1 MHFSGIQRLEDVS
14 SSVTLG
20 WVAVCDFCWIFG
32 CGNISNETNT
42 DVCMYI
48 EEFIL
53 VEMHTS
59 WSTNWNWFTLEI
71 TLAFI
76 QLQQYKGNVSYA
88 LRSQLT

>member
-1 MHFSGIQRLEDVS
+1 
-14 SSVTLG
+14 
-20 WVAVCDFCWIFG
+20 
-32 CGNISNETNT
+32 
-42 DVCMYI
+42 MYI

-59 WSTNWNWFTLEI
+59 WSTNWNRFTLEI

-76 QLQQYKGNVSYA
+76 QSQQYKGNVSYA